1 MDNNHRNFLDEGYN
15 DEPVPRENIQ
25 LPSYSGDDND
35 NVDALV
41 EKLRIYCKIKGIS
54 EVGKLDRI
62 PFCLTGRAFTLF
74 SGLSDAQK
82 RNMGAITKAL
92 RDNFEKTP
100 LPPSVAYQVLAQTKM
115 LAEEKVQTFYERLMQ
130 KCKNQNV
137 SKEILLSFF
146 LGGLHKDLKSYCL
159 LKNPTTIQEAV
170 SLAREAEIVLHTND
184 GSIVSTQTEQQNEIN
199 QLRAQILTIMK
210 NKEATVAAIT
220 PPQNPQ
226 PPQISAPTCQLCG
239 RFNHSAT
246 ECRNT
251 AAIKSIFSGYFPDN
265 RRPIPYNRPPPT
277 YRPYYN
283 NNQQRN

>member
-15 DEPVPRENIQ
+15 YEPVPRENIQ

-82 RNMGAITKAL
+82 RNMGAIITAL
-92 RDNFEKTP
+92 RDNFEKNP

-115 LAEEKVQTFYERLMQ
+115 LAEEKVQTFYERLIQ

-146 LGGLHKDLKSYCL
+146 LRGLHKDLKSYCL

-184 GSIVSTQTEQQNEIN
+184 GSIVSTQTE
-199 QLRAQILTIMK
+199 
-210 NKEATVAAIT
+210 
-220 PPQNPQ
+220 
-226 PPQISAPTCQLCG
+226 
-239 RFNHSAT
+239 
-246 ECRNT
+246 
-251 AAIKSIFSGYFPDN
+251 
-265 RRPIPYNRPPPT
+265 
-277 YRPYYN
+277 
-283 NNQQRN
+283 